1 MSYLRPLPGLLF
13 ALAISVYQPLGYAAA
28 STSYSFA
35 NITHNNTGAEV
46 DGEAN
51 LKVEVIDLGSSQVRF
66 NFTNNST
73 SSLTDV
79 YFDDGTLLGIA
90 SITYS
95 SGVNFS
101 QGASPPN
108 LPGGDSI
115 SPAFVTTAGF
125 LADSNAPVSHN
136 GVSQD
141 EWLAIDFNLMG
152 GQTYSDVISALALPN
167 NGETG
172 DLRIGLHV
180 QQFATGG
187 GSESFI
193 NISSPVPEPG
203 TYAMLMAGLG
213 LMGFMARRRKVLV

>member
-13 ALAISVYQPLGYAAA
+13 ALAISVYQPLGYAAV

-35 NITHNNTGAEV
+35 NITHNNAGAEA

-51 LKVEVIDLGSSQVRF
+51 LKVEVIDLGSHQVRF
-66 NFTNNST
+66 NFTNTST

-90 SITYS
+90 SITSS

-108 LPGGDSI
+108 LPGGNLV

-125 LADSNAPVSHN
+125 LADSNAPVSGN
-136 GVSQD
+136 GVSQG
-141 EWLAIDFNLMG
+141 EWLAIDFDLTG
-152 GQTYSDVISALALPN
+152 AQTYSSVINALALPN
-167 NGETG
+167 NGGTG
-172 DLRIGLHV
+172 DLRIGLHL
-180 QQFATGG
+180 QRFASGG
-187 GSESFI
+187 GNESFI
-193 NISSPVPEPG
+193 NLSSPIPEPE
-203 TYAMLMAGLG
+203 TYAMFMAGLS
-213 LMGFMARRRKVLV
+213 LMGFLARRRKPLE